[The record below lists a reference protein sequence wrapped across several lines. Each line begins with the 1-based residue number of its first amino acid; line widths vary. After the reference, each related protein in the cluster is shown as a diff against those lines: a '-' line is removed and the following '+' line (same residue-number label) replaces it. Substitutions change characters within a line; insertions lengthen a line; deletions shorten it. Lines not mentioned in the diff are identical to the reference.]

1 MHQCRRRGAK
11 IHRILS
17 LLLVVLGLE
26 VVKKNLFQFLFK
38 LVDQLLLLVL
48 LLGLEL
54 VDQLLLLVLLL
65 GVDKELCL
73 LVLQL
78 GLLLQ
83 MLS

>member
-26 VVKKNLFQFLFK
+26 VVKNLF
-38 LVDQLLLLVL
+38 QLLLLVL

-65 GVDKELCL
+65 GVDKDLCL